1 MPWEHIALLVGGG
14 LAAGVVNT
22 VAGGGSLL
30 TVPLLHLVGL
40 PGQLANG
47 SNRVGVLVQC
57 ATAALR
63 FHREGVPGL
72 AGALP
77 VLAPVCV
84 GAALGAWSIS
94 ALPDREF
101 ERLFGVLMLVLAIP
115 ALAGVR
121 WPRAAGRAERRPWS
135 TPLQVLVFGA
145 IGVYGGAVQAGVGLP
160 LIAALSAS
168 GMDLVRANSVK
179 VVINLVL
186 VLAALPI
193 FAVRGLVRWDTA
205 LVLALGYGLGGLLGA
220 RLAVA
225 GGAPWLRGAA
235 LLAVV
240 ALAAHMLGVY

>member
-1 MPWEHIALLVGGG
+1 MPWEHVALLVGGG

-57 ATAALR
+57 ASAALH

-72 AGALP
+72 RGALP
-77 VLAPVCV
+77 VLAPVGV
-84 GAALGAWSIS
+84 GAAFGALAIT
-94 ALPDREF
+94 ALPDQAF
-101 ERLFGVLMLVLAIP
+101 ERLFGLLMLLLAVP
-115 ALAGVR
+115 ALAGLR
-121 WPRAAGRAERRPWS
+121 WPGTTRRTAGAPWPRA
-135 TPLQVLVFGA
+135 LQLFVFGA
-145 IGVYGGAVQAGVGLP
+145 IGVYGGAVQAGVGIP

-179 VVINLVL
+179 VVVNLVL
-186 VLAALPI
+186 VVVALPI
-193 FAVRGLVRWDTA
+193 FALRGLVEWETA
-205 LVLALGYGLGGLLGA
+205 AVLAVGYGAGGLVGA
-220 RLAVA
+220 QLAVA
-225 GGAPWLRGAA
+225 GGALWLRTAA

-240 ALAAHMLGVY
+240 GLAGRMMGLY